1 MLSHH
6 IALFCALVLLN
17 LMYTAGELPN
27 GILMFGVEL
36 HVCNVDMDAEGTA
49 VVHPLLFEQDEDE
62 ANPSVVCLY
71 STTAPALAN

>member
-6 IALFCALVLLN
+6 IALFWALVLLN

-27 GILMFGVEL
+27 GMLMFGVEL
-36 HVCNVDMDAEGTA
+36 HVCNVDIDADGTA
-49 VVHPLLFEQDEDE
+49 VVHPLLLEQDDDE
-62 ANPSVVCLY
+62 AKVSDVCLY